1 MVRLSKL
8 TDYAFVLLA
17 RFAGDPAALRTAPD
31 LATETR
37 LPLPTVSKVLK
48 QLARGGV
55 LKSVRG
61 KAGGYLLV
69 RPPRLVSV
77 SQVVHVMEG
86 PLAMTECCLKA
97 EPSPPRDSGCDLES
111 SCAMKSHWRRIND
124 AVEIALAGLSLADL
138 ASGAGDGAGEH
149 ARAAGGKRAQGRL
162 VVLGDRRR

>member
-17 RFAGDPAALRTAPD
+17 RFAGEPARLRTAPD

-69 RPPRLVSV
+69 RPPRSVSV

-86 PLAMTECCLKA
+86 PLAMTECCLKPHGA
-97 EPSPPRDSGCDLES
+97 PPAGCDIEPD
-111 SCAMKSHWRRIND
+111 CMVKAHWRRIND
-124 AVEIALAGLSLADL
+124 AVEDALTGLSLADL
-138 ASGAGDGAGEH
+138 AEETALPRTAG
-149 ARAAGGKRAQGRL
+149 QGRL
-162 VVLGDRRR
+162 VMLGCTATGKST